1 MEEER
6 QWMDLKRKFSTL
18 EFYLLLN
25 RRMQGVTSDRF
36 EPRSK
41 KHNEI
46 TDRSFRC
53 IQFLE
58 SSEIFRKKVTQEDA
72 VPLIHRV

>member
-1 MEEER
+1 
-6 QWMDLKRKFSTL
+6 MDLKRKFSTL

-46 TDRSFRC
+46 IDRSFRC

-58 SSEIFRKKVTQEDA
+58 SSEIFRKKVT
-72 VPLIHRV
+72 

>member
-1 MEEER
+1 
-6 QWMDLKRKFSTL
+6 MDLKRKFSTL

-46 TDRSFRC
+46 IDRSFRC

-72 VPLIHRV
+72 VSLIHRV

>member
-1 MEEER
+1 
-6 QWMDLKRKFSTL
+6 
-18 EFYLLLN
+18 
-25 RRMQGVTSDRF
+25 MQGVTSDRF

-46 TDRSFRC
+46 IDRSFRC

>member
-1 MEEER
+1 
-6 QWMDLKRKFSTL
+6 MDLKRKFSTL

-41 KHNEI
+41 NTMKLPI
-46 TDRSFRC
+46 DPF
-53 IQFLE
+53 
-58 SSEIFRKKVTQEDA
+58 DA
-72 VPLIHRV
+72 YNF